1 LQGVVPALVGI
12 AVIALIIVMS
22 LIALRRV
29 RWQRKPHLGHW
40 KEWDD

>member
-1 LQGVVPALVGI
+1 VGVAAVLV
-12 AVIALIIVMS
+12 AVALIIVVIGIS
-22 LIALRRV
+22 LISLRRV